1 MEKNPLPKDLLSE
14 NSPGIGPVARG
25 LVRERAVELAIINGR
40 SASEV
45 SKSDWEQAKRELAGE
60 PDADPKDAILE
71 SAPESLRWNPVP
83 GSPGHQAPESPNEDE
98 DDEGRSETE
107 QLVAGGVE
115 EAEHD
120 QMLQAAR
127 DAEKKDRREQ

>member
-45 SKSDWEQAKRELAGE
+45 SKSDWE
-60 PDADPKDAILE
+60 
-71 SAPESLRWNPVP
+71 
-83 GSPGHQAPESPNEDE
+83 
-98 DDEGRSETE
+98 
-107 QLVAGGVE
+107 
-115 EAEHD
+115 
-120 QMLQAAR
+120 
-127 DAEKKDRREQ
+127 

>member
-60 PDADPKDAILE
+60 PDADPKEAILE